1 MYKFCYGFDMI
12 VMILNVK
19 ASKFPYSPGQ
29 EPNLPGNVDFLLQVC
44 ILDSLCSFFNDF
56 VAEFCIFAFKQII
69 ET

>member
-44 ILDSLCSFFNDF
+44 ILDSLCSFLMILSLNF
-56 VAEFCIFAFKQII
+56 VYLLSDSL
-69 ET
+69 